1 MTTLVRC
8 LAVLALLI
16 VPFPVA
22 HAVEDGPITLV
33 VHGGAGTITRASMT
47 PEREAEYRAKL
58 EEGLLVGYRIL
69 AEGGS
74 SLDAVETVVRIFED
88 SPLFNAGKGAVFTAE
103 GKNELD
109 ASIMDGATLQAGAVA
124 GVTIIKNPISAARAV
139 MEQTDH
145 VLLAG
150 PGAEDFARSV
160 GLETVEPEYF
170 FTQRRWDSL
179 QNAKEREKK
188 MGTVGALA
196 LDRQG
201 HLAAATSTGGT
212 TNKRYGRVGDS
223 PIIGAGTY
231 ANELCAVSSTGT
243 GEYFIRNAVAYD
255 ICARARYLDQ
265 SVGEAAH
272 AVIHEVLE
280 PGIGGVITLDAGGEV
295 AMPFNTEG
303 MYRGYV
309 LSDGKPIIEIYR
321 D

>member
-1 MTTLVRC
+1 
-8 LAVLALLI
+8 
-16 VPFPVA
+16 
-22 HAVEDGPITLV
+22 
-33 VHGGAGTITRASMT
+33 
-47 PEREAEYRAKL
+47 
-58 EEGLLVGYRIL
+58 
-69 AEGGS
+69 
-74 SLDAVETVVRIFED
+74 VVRIYED

-109 ASIMDGATLQAGAVA
+109 ASIMDGATLRAGAVA

-150 PGAEDFARSV
+150 PGAEEFAESV
-160 GLETVEPEYF
+160 GLETVEPDYF

-179 QNAKEREKK
+179 QNVKDPKQK

-201 HLAAATSTGGT
+201 HLAAATSTGGM
-212 TNKRYGRVGDS
+212 TNKRFGRVGDS

-231 ANELCAVSSTGT
+231 ANEFCAVSSTGI
-243 GEYFIRNAVAYD
+243 GEYFIRSAVAHD

-272 AVIHEVLE
+272 TVIHEILE
-280 PGIGGVITLDAGGEV
+280 PGIGGVITLDGEGNV

-309 LSDGKPIIEIYR
+309 LNDGKPIIEIYR